1 MTRISRIC
9 WRLKPAKSGRSHLDD
24 PCSLDHQLKI
34 ASDGDRRTAGAANPV
49 CEPRDGMP
57 EKTIISTVSA
67 WELGEKFETT
77 RASKNEALREARI
90 AKLDGDLSENAPYQ
104 AAKEK
109 FRTMG
114 RIQRRITNEMN
125 ELIERGHTVVDPLS
139 WAKEGQVQEVELG
152 TVVELE
158 QNGEPR
164 LILVAGARD
173 HHFPAEGNIMPV
185 PYNSP
190 LGKLLLQRRA
200 GERFTA
206 MINGNNFTL
215 TIIMVRWP
223 TRDEIF
229 QIFPAI
235 RKGSFQS

>member
-1 MTRISRIC
+1 LQATEIGEQPSR
-9 WRLKPAKSGRSHLDD
+9 KSLGE
-24 PCSLDHQLKI
+24 PC
-34 ASDGDRRTAGAANPV
+34 
-49 CEPRDGMP
+49 DGMS

-114 RIQRRITNEMN
+114 RIQRRITSEMN

-139 WAKEGQVQEVELG
+139 WVKESRAQEVELG
-152 TVVELE
+152 SVVELE
-158 QNGEPR
+158 QDGEPR

-173 HHFPAEGNIMPV
+173 HHFPAEGNIVPV

-190 LGKLLLQRRA
+190 LGKVLLQRRA
-200 GERFTA
+200 GERIA
-206 MINGNNFTL
+206 AVINGNNSAL
-215 TIIMVRWP
+215 GIIAVRWP

-229 QIFPAI
+229 HIFPAI
-235 RKGSFQS
+235 QKSNR

>member
-1 MTRISRIC
+1 M
-9 WRLKPAKSGRSHLDD
+9 A
-24 PCSLDHQLKI
+24 
-34 ASDGDRRTAGAANPV
+34 
-49 CEPRDGMP
+49 

-90 AKLDGDLSENAPYQ
+90 AKQDGDLSENAPYQ

-114 RIQRRITNEMN
+114 RIQRRLTREMN
-125 ELIERGHTVVDPLS
+125 ELIERGHTIVDPLS
-139 WAKEGQVQEVELG
+139 WVKETPAETVELG
-152 TVVELE
+152 TVVELQQGDE
-158 QNGEPR
+158 TR
-164 LILVAGARD
+164 LVLVAGARD

-190 LGKLLLQRRA
+190 LGKVLFHRGT
-200 GERFTA
+200 GERFAAT
-206 MINGNNFTL
+206 INGSSFVL
-215 TIIMVRWP
+215 VIISLRRP

-229 QIFPAI
+229 QIFPML
-235 RKGSFQS
+235 RESR